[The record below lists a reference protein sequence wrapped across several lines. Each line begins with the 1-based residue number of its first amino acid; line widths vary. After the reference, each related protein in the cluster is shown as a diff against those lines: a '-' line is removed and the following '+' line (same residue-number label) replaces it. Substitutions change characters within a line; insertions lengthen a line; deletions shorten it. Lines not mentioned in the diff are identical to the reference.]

1 MRTINISI
9 SELEYN
15 KFGLKEDKL
24 SSATFIDIVF
34 REISRQNLQKWPV
47 GTLAAADA
55 AVGVPAN
62 PKDGKREF
70 SFLDSSLGKNP
81 VSW

>member
-15 KFGLKEDKL
+15 KFGLKEDKH
-24 SSATFIDIVF
+24 SSTAFIDIVF

-47 GTLAAADA
+47 GTLATADA
-55 AVGVPAN
+55 AVGVPIN
-62 PKDGKREF
+62 RKMGNGNFRF
-70 SFLDSSLGKNP
+70 
-81 VSW
+81 